1 MSTQLFKAKDVKSA
15 INLVNQK
22 FGEKAIILSTK
33 QNNGVVEIEASDND
47 EVIKTHKKQIEENK
61 NFSNLFLKKLDSKS
75 VNEDKNNNV
84 SFIRGKNEEVK
95 TSKNDHYEKM
105 YSDVKK
111 QLESLRQ
118 EISGMILTDE
128 SGVSD
133 KLSHFTPI
141 KLRQE
146 GFSSKIINKLNYS
159 DFKIVF

>member
-146 GFSSKIINKLNYS
+146 GFSSKIINKL
-159 DFKIVF
+159 ICC